1 MSVFKRRTRI
11 VSFRLSEDEYEHL
24 RETCVSH
31 GVRSISDF
39 ARFATQQ
46 WSDNDGEPLITTIR
60 ELKGKVRELDL
71 ELRELAGKVPQA
83 GVGK

>member
-11 VSFRLSEDEYEHL
+11 VSFRLSEDEYERL
-24 RETCVSH
+24 RGTCVSH
-31 GVRSISDF
+31 GIRSISDF

-46 WSDNDGEPLITTIR
+46 WVDNDSEPVLVTIR